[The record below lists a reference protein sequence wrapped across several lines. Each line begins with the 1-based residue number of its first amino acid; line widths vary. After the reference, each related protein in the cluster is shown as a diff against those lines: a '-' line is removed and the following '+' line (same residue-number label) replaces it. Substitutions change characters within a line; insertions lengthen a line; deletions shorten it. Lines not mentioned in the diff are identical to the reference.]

1 MKRRTNNSRVKE
13 LRKKNHQSQQML
25 ADSLGTSQQTISRIE
40 SNIYSTPIDLLM
52 RLSTHFNV
60 TVDYLLEL
68 TDISVTINNCDIIN
82 ERFKKYYEFILE
94 YDGLSEDNRMVVRKL
109 TRNLLKSDSKR

>member
-1 MKRRTNNSRVKE
+1 MKKQTKKNRIQE
-13 LRKKNHQSQQML
+13 LRKKSHQSQQML

-52 RLSTHFNV
+52 RLSSHFNV

-68 TDISVTINNCDIIN
+68 TDISVIINNKDIIN
-82 ERFKKYYEFILE
+82 DRFKKYYEFILE
-94 YDGLSEDNRMVVRKL
+94 YDGLSEDNRMVVRKF
-109 TRNLLKSDSKR
+109 TRSLLKSDNKK